1 VSNAVKRGEVKARER
16 RGCDIMRC
24 AVRDPDT
31 GEMQCALCY
40 KIVPSSMTH
49 IKNQFVQRLSR
60 TSKLEKNGCLATY
73 LKGDSG
79 HTDEERARV
88 EKSTCMRDVKEQILR
103 EFGGSVAN
111 ATASSTNGQYGCG
124 KGVSGQTEEQLAAN
138 QAGVQKIKNLNL
150 KRATEQLGMTQA
162 AFKKLPKDVK
172 HRVQVDTTLTLA
184 DIGFDRHGAVVKQS
198 VKKVQPVKKKQP
210 DFDFTKDDD

>member
-1 VSNAVKRGEVKARER
+1 
-16 RGCDIMRC
+16 
-24 AVRDPDT
+24 
-31 GEMQCALCY
+31 
-40 KIVPSSMTH
+40 
-49 IKNQFVQRLSR
+49 
-60 TSKLEKNGCLATY
+60 
-73 LKGDSG
+73 
-79 HTDEERARV
+79 
-88 EKSTCMRDVKEQILR
+88 MRDVKEQILR

-138 QAGVQKIKNLNL
+138 HKLRNKENSAMV
-150 KRATEQLGMTQA
+150 KRVKEQLGMTQA